1 MDVALCTID
10 NNMYTL
16 PVFESLGEMTLSYY
30 RRHLLCPKCLGQ
42 AFYRKPLGAG
52 QPACFKARPHGLQCA
67 ERVWGQELLQPIDS
81 SERIKVSFA
90 PASQGGDT
98 AQPEL
103 GNAIHGPARPPHRRL
118 DALLGNLMFAAN
130 FAASEQLIAVDE
142 GLFRVKD
149 FFVPFADAPSNGRGE
164 YRGYW
169 GFISDAGKSGEQP
182 ASVWLNSGGAQDL
195 SIVIHGELSGE
206 FLQHFALAGLEALAG
221 AYVLVLGR
229 LRVSQ
234 FGKRYITVSDISRM
248 AVNLAG

>member
-16 PVFESLGEMTLSYY
+16 PVFEDLSELTLSYY

-42 AFYRKPLGAG
+42 AFYRKQSCAG
-52 QPACFKARPHGLQCA
+52 QAAFFAARPHGLPCVERRWGEGFA
-67 ERVWGQELLQPIDS
+67 EPIES
-81 SERIKVSFA
+81 SERIEVCFDSA
-90 PASQGGDT
+90 GPGLET
-98 AQPEL
+98 AQ
-103 GNAIHGPARPPHRRL
+103 ARPVGVRRGL
-118 DALLGNLMFAAN
+118 DTLLGNLMFN
-130 FAASEQLIAVDE
+130 DGFSASEQLIAVDQ

-149 FFVPFADAPSNGRGE
+149 FFVSFADTPSNGRGE

-182 ASVWLNSGGAQDL
+182 ASLWLNSGGAQDL
-195 SIVIHGELSGE
+195 SIVVGGDLSGE
-206 FLQHFALAGLEALAG
+206 FLQRLGLDDMEMLAG

-234 FGKRYITVSDISRM
+234 FGKKYLAVSDISRM
-248 AVNLAG
+248 AVNLGR